1 LRCAGSTS
9 PTDRSRR
16 ASKIPTLRSRST
28 SLSRPGS
35 RCSSSRPRSRTE
47 NKSPGRSESVV
58 FSSSRN
64 TRRPNLNRSAAA
76 GDRAIRGNWKST
88 ATDGSGKTRRK
99 STVENNGRENIR
111 GKSESPLPAD
121 DGSGHRSSPKG
132 QILDP
137 EAVPGDETV
146 AAVAETSDPDR
157 EGGTV
162 DDAVVDEGVGTG
174 SMEDRVQPGSAR
186 ASDDLSVEN
195 GEVTTSYRRERRSCS
210 LDRSTPRKLTSAR

>member
-1 LRCAGSTS
+1 MRCAGSTS

-99 STVENNGRENIR
+99 STVENNGREKIR
-111 GKSESPLPAD
+111 GKSESALPAD
-121 DGSGHRSSPKG
+121 DGNGHRNSPER

-137 EAVPGDETV
+137 EAVPEDETV
-146 AAVAETSDPDR
+146 AAVTVTETSDPDR
-157 EGGTV
+157 GVGTV
-162 DDAVVDEGVGTG
+162 DDVVGTG
-174 SMEDRVQPGSAR
+174 SMEDRVRPGSLR
-186 ASDDLSVEN
+186 ASDDLSVED
-195 GEVTTSYRRERRSCS
+195 GEVTTSSRRERRSCS
-210 LDRSTPRKLTSAR
+210 LDRSKPRNLTSAR